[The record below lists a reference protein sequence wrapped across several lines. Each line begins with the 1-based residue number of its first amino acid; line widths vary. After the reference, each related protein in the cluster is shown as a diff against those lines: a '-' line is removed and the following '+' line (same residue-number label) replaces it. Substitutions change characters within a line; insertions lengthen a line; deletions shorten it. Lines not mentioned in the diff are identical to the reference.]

1 VAAGDVM
8 NFWDRKKKSDRN
20 FFGISTTLVLAAIF
34 APERYSIL
42 VFLGAIWVSLFEIS
56 ERLMNA
62 HTIHS
67 HNAECLSKLA
77 NGK

>member
-1 VAAGDVM
+1 MM
-8 NFWDRKKKSDRN
+8 NSWDNKKKSDRN
-20 FFGISTTLVLAAIF
+20 FFGISIVLVMVAIF

-67 HNAECLSKLA
+67 HNAECLTKLV